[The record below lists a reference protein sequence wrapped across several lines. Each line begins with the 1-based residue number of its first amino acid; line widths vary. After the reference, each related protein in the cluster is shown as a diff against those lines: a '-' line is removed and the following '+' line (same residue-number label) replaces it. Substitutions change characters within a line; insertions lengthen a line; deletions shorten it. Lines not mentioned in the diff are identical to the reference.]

1 MQLKTY
7 SAPTMA
13 QALAE
18 VKKDLGK
25 DAVILHTR
33 IHRVGAVMGIGGRQV
48 VEITASDQAAARRS
62 LPSQPAAVSTSAES
76 GR

>member
-1 MQLKTY
+1 MQGPQDAGLTAPRTAHMQLKTY

-48 VEITASDQAAARRS
+48 VEHRLGEQH
-62 LPSQPAAVSTSAES
+62 
-76 GR
+76 